1 MVPPSN
7 SQHAADFVKA
17 NDASPV
23 VALATRWRGGADGSV
38 RIGLDLTLADRSR
51 HYLPQSSLE
60 DLPPGYPR
68 WDHSWQPCNNQLAG
82 EPAGSRPP
90 TAETAGAGI
99 PPWDIEAEDKANA
112 IAAAHAASTALEELL
127 RFAREGALS
136 NAFAFTDE
144 TVLQLADAL
153 RLAIGIEQ
161 PRRADAGDRD
171 GAETLGQLAHAIFV
185 FTEDWSR

>member
-1 MVPPSN
+1 MFPEPLPS
-7 SQHAADFVKA
+7 S
-17 NDASPV
+17 
-23 VALATRWRGGADGSV
+23 
-38 RIGLDLTLADRSR
+38 
-51 HYLPQSSLE
+51 
-60 DLPPGYPR
+60 
-68 WDHSWQPCNNQLAG
+68 G

-90 TAETAGAGI
+90 TVETAGAGI

-136 NAFAFTDE
+136 EAFAFADE
-144 TVLQLADAL
+144 TVAQLADAL

-161 PRRADAGDRD
+161 PRRAGAGDQA
-171 GAETLGQLAHAIFV
+171 GAETLGQLAHAIFI